1 MNFVDIISPRALG
14 SWPPRGRGCGR
25 GGDIMKMFHSRV
37 PEEILDY
44 ILNSKHVKPNLERS
58 KKVKESVLSI
68 TERCLNEL
76 SV

>member
-1 MNFVDIISPRALG
+1 MGTPAVSFFPGNKLLAVDEYMVSKG
-14 SWPPRGRGCGR
+14 
-25 GGDIMKMFHSRV
+25 KMFHSRV